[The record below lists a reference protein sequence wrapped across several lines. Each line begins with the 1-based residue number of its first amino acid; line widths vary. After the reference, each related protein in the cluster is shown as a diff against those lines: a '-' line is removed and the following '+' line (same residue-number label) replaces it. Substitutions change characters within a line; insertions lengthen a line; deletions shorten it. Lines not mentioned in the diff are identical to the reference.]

1 MSESNEITG
10 GEQSPRA
17 SSPTNA
23 KELALSA
30 QMDPEL
36 HRLLKTICYMII
48 IAGAIVALT
57 YVMPLI
63 KLIVITALP
72 FIVGLI
78 FAYIFD
84 PIVTFAQQRL
94 KLSRIGGVTILYALI
109 AAAIVCF
116 VAVVLPI
123 LVVQIQSAYQGISGS
138 ISEFVEKNEWVKN
151 LFNIPQW
158 KQFGAMVSEWL
169 QQYDIHLDEVVKEA
183 GGQVQNVASTGIRAI
198 TGTITG
204 TLGFVYSWVTSIVG
218 AFVFWSFVILVNLYL
233 LLDFSKMKNVMEVMI
248 PGGQQKRIFVVL
260 TKCDEAVGGFIRG
273 MLIVAFLVGL
283 LTFLGLFSLGLK
295 QYALLIGIIAGIGN
309 LVPYLGP
316 ISGGVPAMLFVIFS
330 DQYETTQERL
340 FVGLGVLILVIA
352 IQTLEGFVFQPK
364 IVGKNAQ
371 LHPLAVLFALA
382 VGANFGILGMIV
394 AVPVACI
401 VRVLVKEF
409 YWDKREEDWK
419 KRTGKKDL
427 ADRRDHR
434 YSRAQ
439 VPKAE
444 YRKKK
449 TSS

>member
-1 MSESNEITG
+1 MSESENQSS
-10 GEQSPRA
+10 GERPLASPGQLA
-17 SSPTNA
+17 VG
-23 KELALSA
+23 EL
-30 QMDPEL
+30 MDPEL
-36 HRLLKTICYMII
+36 RRLIKTICYMII
-48 IAGAIVALT
+48 IAGAIVAITLS
-57 YVMPLI
+57 MPVF
-63 KLIVITALP
+63 KLIVQTSLP

-94 KLSRIGGVTILYALI
+94 KLSRIGGVAILYTLI
-109 AAAIVCF
+109 AAAIIGF
-116 VAVVLPI
+116 VAIVLPI
-123 LVVQIQSAYQGISGS
+123 LVVQIQDAYHGISS
-138 ISEFVEKNEWVKN
+138 FISEYVEENEWVRN
-151 LFNIPQW
+151 IFNIPQW
-158 KQFGAMVSEWL
+158 KQIWAATLQWL
-169 QQYDIHLDEVVKEA
+169 AEHNIYIEEVVREA
-183 GGQVQNVASTGIRAI
+183 SGQVKSVASTGLRAI

-204 TLGFVYSWVTSIVG
+204 TVSLVYGWVTSIVG
-218 AFVFWSFVILVNLYL
+218 TFVFWSFVILVNLYL

-248 PGGQQKRIFVVL
+248 PKKRQDRIFVVL
-260 TKCDEAVGGFIRG
+260 GKCDEAVGGFIRG

-283 LTFLGLFSLGLK
+283 LTFLGLFALGLK

-316 ISGGVPAMLFVIFS
+316 ISGGVPAMAYVIFS
-330 DQYETTQERL
+330 DQYETTQERI
-340 FVGLGVLILVIA
+340 FVGLGVLILVVA

-419 KRTGKKDL
+419 KRTGKRDL

-434 YSRAQ
+434 YSRAAI
-439 VPKAE
+439 PKSDF
-444 YRKKK
+444 KKK
-449 TSS
+449 KA